1 MSEDTKKV
9 KTRATYQRVYYLSNK
24 ERIKNARSKR
34 YQNDN
39 EFRDRINL
47 QRRKSRNL
55 KNMDSYQSI
64 GSIKEEEVD
73 ILEDCMMKV
82 MSPNQSKSH
91 ICKMYSITGVAM
103 RIRVD
108 KKRLEHLIYQGK
120 VPRARYRNIKGWR
133 VYTEYE
139 LKILM
144 RAFARFRKQ
153 ATLNN
158 YKFRFTKEMADYIN
172 LKFSKLV
179 GGIPTDM
186 YTNEG

>member
-1 MSEDTKKV
+1 MSEDTTKV
-9 KTRATYQRVYYLSNK
+9 ENRSSYQREYYLKNK
-24 ERIKNARSKR
+24 ERIKNARCKR
-34 YQNDN
+34 YKNDN

-55 KNMDSYQSI
+55 KNMDSYQSVAI
-64 GSIKEEEVD
+64 PKQEEVD
-73 ILEDCMMKV
+73 VLEDCMMKV
-82 MSPNQSKSH
+82 MSADQSKSH
-91 ICKMYSITGVAM
+91 VCKMYSITAVAM
-103 RIRVD
+103 RLRID
-108 KKRLEHLIYQGK
+108 KKRLEHLIYQCK
-120 VPRARYRNIKGWR
+120 VPRARYRNLKGWR

-139 LKILM
+139 LNILV

-153 ATLNN
+153 ATLKN

-186 YTNEG
+186 YTDEG